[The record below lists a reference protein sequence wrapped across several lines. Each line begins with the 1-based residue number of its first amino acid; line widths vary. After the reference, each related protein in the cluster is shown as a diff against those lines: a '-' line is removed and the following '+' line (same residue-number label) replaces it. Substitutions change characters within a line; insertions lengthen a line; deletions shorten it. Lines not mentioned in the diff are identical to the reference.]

1 MDWFPIHSW
10 HPMVIHVPL
19 VAFLLAAGLDL
30 LGIVRPNPEWR
41 RAGTLLWWVG
51 LIGAG
56 AAVATGLIAYN
67 RVDHS
72 DHAHEAMILHRNVA
86 FVVLGVLVAAGLVR
100 WRIPRLRLHVVL
112 GTLGAIALG
121 GVGYLGGELVYTH
134 GLGISDR
141 NLDRIMDE
149 RGGHAHREPMEM
161 PAPAD
166 RGPVSPDT
174 AAVPPSSDAHEHS
187 SGTPRVI
194 DPRPN
199 KPVTERAR
207 LSFERVSPGAMVAA
221 ATGVMILARQ
231 VGG

>member
-86 FVVLGVLVAAGLVR
+86 FVVLGVLAAAGVVR
-100 WRIPRLRLHVVL
+100 WRLPRLRLHVVL
-112 GTLGAIALG
+112 GTLGALALG

-141 NLDRIMDE
+141 NLNQIMDE
-149 RGGHAHREPMEM
+149 RGGHVHRDPAEV
-161 PAPAD
+161 PAPTGRD
-166 RGPVSPDT
+166 S
-174 AAVPPSSDAHEHS
+174 VPA
-187 SGTPRVI
+187 
-194 DPRPN
+194 
-199 KPVTERAR
+199 
-207 LSFERVSPGAMVAA
+207 SPGAHHHPSD
-221 ATGVMILARQ
+221 Q
-231 VGG
+231 SHPH